1 MTDLDLMTDFQMVV
15 MGWAAAI
22 AWAYLLTRW
31 GVMAYRRR
39 HPRRATYRKR

>member
-1 MTDLDLMTDFQMVV
+1 MTDLDLMTDYQMTV
-15 MGWAAAI
+15 MAWAAGI

-31 GVMAYRRR
+31 GVAWYRHR